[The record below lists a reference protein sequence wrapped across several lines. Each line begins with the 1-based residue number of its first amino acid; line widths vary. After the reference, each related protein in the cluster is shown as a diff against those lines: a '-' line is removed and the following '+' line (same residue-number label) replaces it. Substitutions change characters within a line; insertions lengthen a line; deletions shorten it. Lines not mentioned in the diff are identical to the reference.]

1 MDQSNFFSQSLTNQS
16 VISNQEVRNDREIKR
31 YIEENLIM
39 DMVYAEV
46 ENLVLSSMQDVFYQ
60 NKKIPSIIAEEIF
73 EDMLRDQI
81 RTNAII

>member
-1 MDQSNFFSQSLTNQS
+1 M
-16 VISNQEVRNDREIKR
+16 RNDREIKR

-46 ENLVLSSMQDVFYQ
+46 ENLVLSTMQDIFYQ

-73 EDMLRDQI
+73 DDMLKD
-81 RTNAII
+81 